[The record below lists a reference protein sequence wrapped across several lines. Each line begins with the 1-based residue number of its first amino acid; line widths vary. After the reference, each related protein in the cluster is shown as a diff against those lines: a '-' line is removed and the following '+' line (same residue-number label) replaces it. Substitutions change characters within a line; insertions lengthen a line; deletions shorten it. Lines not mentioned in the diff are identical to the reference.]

1 MVLSKDTFIALTA
14 VAWADGFMAYDEAR
28 AICHAAASC
37 GIVGA
42 DFDDVERA
50 TRERQAIWM
59 IDASKLTHEQRLF
72 CFAMAPWI
80 AYVDGRVVEEE
91 TAMIEALGDALA
103 LDPKDRLVAT
113 AAAAELGA
121 LAPESRPSRFD
132 VVGLAQRLEEP
143 LSARAA

>member
-1 MVLSKDTFIALTA
+1 MVLSKDTFIALSA
-14 VAWADGFMAYDEAR
+14 IAWADGFMAYDEAR

-37 GIVGA
+37 GIVGQ

-59 IDASKLTHEQRLF
+59 IDAATLTHEQRMF
-72 CFAMAPWI
+72 CFAMATWI
-80 AYVDGRVVEEE
+80 AYADGRVVEEE
-91 TAMIEALGDALA
+91 TAMIEALGDALR
-103 LDPKDRLVAT
+103 LDPKERLIAT

-121 LAPESRPSRFD
+121 LDPDARPSRYD
-132 VVGLAQRLEEP
+132 VVGLARRLEEP